1 MRLLVIVLTILLFIG
16 FLFFVLNNL
25 DTRVQVQ
32 VMETVYPEVDLFLV
46 VLLSILTGML
56 YVGIIAVVEGA
67 NVRFVNHRLTKELQ
81 QMETEIHYLRTQR
94 VGAPRPEP
102 DAVDEE
108 ALAQTGAAGGEVR
121 PDPASAPV
129 YGAEGEWSGDDD
141 DAYSGGRAV

>member
-25 DTRVQVQ
+25 DTRVEVK

-67 NVRFVNHRLTKELQ
+67 NIRFVNHRLAREIQ
-81 QMETEIHYLRTQR
+81 QLETEINYLRTQKA
-94 VGAPRPEP
+94 GAPRPEP
-102 DAVDEE
+102 DAVDEA
-108 ALAQTGAAGGEVR
+108 ALAEARARGAEAV

-129 YGAEGEWSGDDD
+129 YGAEGEWPGDDD

>member
-32 VMETVYPEVDLFLV
+32 V
-46 VLLSILTGML
+46 
-56 YVGIIAVVEGA
+56 
-67 NVRFVNHRLTKELQ
+67 
-81 QMETEIHYLRTQR
+81 METEIHYLRTQR